1 MAAQPFWGSED
12 VMLAQGLVPEVLAY
26 GDSWF
31 WYPNNDLLIPING
44 LWQGTKNLLAKGKN
58 GAELRELVGGTPRL
72 WRDFAS
78 ALTGYPSI
86 RCLLLSAGGNDLAG
100 MQHFAALLKTDCSGA
115 TMVDDCFDPGDPAAG
130 VERQPWRSLRE
141 LATNYQRL
149 IDFVRDVRGDLP
161 IVLQDY
167 DYAIPTGIGFGGIC
181 GGLFGLG
188 DWLQQP
194 MIERRVPL
202 ALHNDVVRRV
212 MEDFVAVLRA
222 LADPQQN
229 RAVFLVDTAGTLAAD
244 EWANELHPTRAGFE
258 KLAAKF
264 EPVLARVMPG

>member
-1 MAAQPFWGSED
+1 MATLPFWGSED
-12 VMLAQGLVPEVLAY
+12 VMQAQGLAPDVLAY

-31 WYPNNDLLIPING
+31 WYPSNNLLIPINA
-44 LWQGTKNLLAKGKN
+44 LWQGTRTLLAKGKN

-72 WRDFAS
+72 WRDFERAVR
-78 ALTGYPSI
+78 GYPTI

-100 MQHFAALLKTDCSGA
+100 LQHFAALLKTDCTGA
-115 TMVDDCFDPGDPAAG
+115 TTADDCFDPGDPAQG

-141 LATNYQRL
+141 VATNYQQL
-149 IDFVRDVRGDLP
+149 IDFVRGVRPELP

-167 DYAIPTGIGFGGIC
+167 DFAIPTGIGFGGIK

-212 MEDFVAVLRA
+212 MDDFIAVLRA
-222 LADPQQN
+222 LADPVQN
-229 RAVFLVDTAGTLAAD
+229 RGVFLVETAGTLQPD
-244 EWANELHPTRAGFE
+244 EWANELHPTPEGFDR
-258 KLAAKF
+258 LAQKF
-264 EPVLARVMPG
+264 APLLGRLMP